1 MHIQHD
7 HLQTGLDFA
16 ARNLLGT
23 LPERWGRMGLMGRTA
38 LVEIG
43 RVLQKEGMITGDS
56 PSLLPGWTAGLIIGS
71 KKGSLAVDIEYAQS
85 LKAGPG
91 MASPHLFSY
100 TLPNIPL
107 AEAAIQYGLTG
118 PVFCIISDNP
128 YNDALLEARQWL
140 TEMPG
145 SKTLMVAG
153 AMDIIPSRESAEVTT
168 KLKVLHTP

>member
-1 MHIQHD
+1 MHTQHD
-7 HLQTGLDFA
+7 NLQADLDVA
-16 ARNLLGT
+16 ARKLLGT

-43 RVLQKEGMITGDS
+43 RVLHEKKMLTGAS
-56 PSLLPGWTAGLIIGS
+56 PSLLPGWSAGLIIGS

-118 PVFCIISDNP
+118 PVFCMISDDP
-128 YNDALLEARQWL
+128 YNDALLEAEQWL
-140 TEMPG
+140 TQPG

-153 AMDIIPSRESAEVTT
+153 AMDIIPSRETAEVTT
-168 KLKVLHTP
+168 KLKVLHTS